1 MKFRIFNSNHLI
13 KASYFNAIIVLVRA
27 ISGIITSKIIALFLG
42 PSGLAL
48 LGNLRSFTQTASS
61 FTAEGYHNATI
72 RYVAEYNEDEL
83 KRSKTIATVFQLSLG
98 LALLIGIILWVF
110 SSIWSSV
117 LFKTESYAYVIK
129 TLAIGLPFFSY
140 NLLVIYVLNGMERYK
155 KLVIV
160 NSILSIGNMLITVFF
175 TIKFGL
181 QGALIGIII
190 GPIIVFI
197 INFFALR
204 EKRIILFYAF
214 KFELFSIKALKNI
227 SIYFLM
233 AAYST
238 VVVSITFLLI
248 RNLIIENLSVEEAG
262 YWEAMNRISSFYL
275 MFFISLTSFYL
286 LPRLSKTNSF
296 EIFKK
301 EVKSFYILIIPLIII
316 AFTLIYFLRY
326 FLLNFLLSEEFIPTS
341 ELFFWRLIGD
351 FINVMA
357 IVLVKQFHAKL
368 LFKSYLFTNGLL
380 SLMYFCLSYF
390 FIDIYGLVGVVKAYA
405 FSYMVYL
412 PIVIFFIYNYYKQN
426 KNNLV

>member
-1 MKFRIFNSNHLI
+1 MSILFIEKFLELI
-13 KASYFNAIIVLVRA
+13 K
-27 ISGIITSKIIALFLG
+27 
-42 PSGLAL
+42 
-48 LGNLRSFTQTASS
+48 
-61 FTAEGYHNATI
+61 
-72 RYVAEYNEDEL
+72 
-83 KRSKTIATVFQLSLG
+83 
-98 LALLIGIILWVF
+98 
-110 SSIWSSV
+110 
-117 LFKTESYAYVIK
+117 
-129 TLAIGLPFFSY
+129 
-140 NLLVIYVLNGMERYK
+140 
-155 KLVIV
+155 
-160 NSILSIGNMLITVFF
+160 
-175 TIKFGL
+175 
-181 QGALIGIII
+181 
-190 GPIIVFI
+190 
-197 INFFALR
+197 
-204 EKRIILFYAF
+204 
-214 KFELFSIKALKNI
+214 
-227 SIYFLM
+227 
-233 AAYST
+233 
-238 VVVSITFLLI
+238 SITFLLI

>member
-1 MKFRIFNSNHLI
+1 MKFRIFNSNLLI
-13 KASYFNAIIVLVRA
+13 KASYYNAIIVLVRA
-27 ISGIITSKIIALFLG
+27 ISGIVTSKIIALFLG

-72 RYVAEYNEDEL
+72 RYVSEYRDNEL
-83 KRSKTIATVFQLSLG
+83 KQKKTVATIFQLSLG
-98 LALLIGIILWVF
+98 LAFLIGIILWVF
-110 SSIWSSV
+110 SSAWSAV
-117 LFKTESYAYVIK
+117 LFKSEAYAYVIK

-140 NLLVIYVLNGMERYK
+140 NLLVIYVLNGLECYK

-160 NSILSIGNMLITVFF
+160 NSILSIGNMLVTIIFA
-175 TIKFGL
+175 IKFGL
-181 QGALIGIII
+181 QGALVGIIL

-197 INFFALR
+197 INFFALG
-204 EKRIILFYAF
+204 EKRLILFYAF

-238 VVVSITFLLI
+238 VIVSITFLLI
-248 RNLIIENLSVEEAG
+248 RNLIIESLSVEEAG

-296 EIFKK
+296 EVFKK
-301 EVKSFYILIIPLIII
+301 EIKSFYVLIIPVLIIVF
-316 AFTLIYFLRY
+316 ALIYFLRY
-326 FLLNFLLSEEFIPTS
+326 LLLNILLSEEFIPTS

-351 FINVMA
+351 FINVIA

-368 LFKSYLFTNGLL
+368 LFKAYLFSNGLL
-380 SLMYFCLSYF
+380 SLLYFCLSYF

-412 PIVIFFIYNYYKQN
+412 PIVIIFIYNYYKRN
-426 KNNLV
+426 KIN

>member
-1 MKFRIFNSNHLI
+1 MKFRIFNSNLLI
-13 KASYFNAIIVLVRA
+13 RASYFNAIIVLVRA
-27 ISGIITSKIIALFLG
+27 ISGIVTSKVIALFLG

-48 LGNLRSFTQTASS
+48 LGNLRSFIQTASS
-61 FTAEGYHNATI
+61 VTAEGYHNATI
-72 RYVAEYNEDEL
+72 RYVSEYKDSEL
-83 KRSKTIATVFQLSLG
+83 KQKKTVATIFQLSLG
-98 LALLIGIILWVF
+98 LAFLIGIILWVF
-110 SSIWSSV
+110 SSTWSAV
-117 LFKTESYAYVIK
+117 LFKTEAYAYVIK
-129 TLAIGLPFFSY
+129 VLAIGLPFFSY
-140 NLLVIYVLNGMERYK
+140 NLLVIYVLNGLERHK

-160 NSILSIGNMLITVFF
+160 NSILSVGNMLVTISFA
-175 TIKFGL
+175 IKFGL
-181 QGALIGIII
+181 QGALVGIIL
-190 GPIIVFI
+190 GPMIVFI
-197 INFFALR
+197 INFFALA
-204 EKRIILFYAF
+204 EKRLILFYAF

-238 VVVSITFLLI
+238 VIVSITFLLI

-296 EIFKK
+296 EVFKK
-301 EVKSFYILIIPLIII
+301 EIKSFYVLIIPVLIIVF
-316 AFTLIYFLRY
+316 ALIYFLRY
-326 FLLNFLLSEEFIPTS
+326 LLLNILLSEEFIPTS

-351 FINVMA
+351 FINVIA

-368 LFKSYLFTNGLL
+368 LFKAYLFSNGLL
-380 SLMYFCLSYF
+380 SLLYFCLSYF

-412 PIVIFFIYNYYKQN
+412 PIVIIFIYNYYKRN
-426 KNNLV
+426 KIN